1 MKYKSI
7 FLLLII
13 PALLWACNPPEIER
27 RIPSEFLGG
36 ERIVPENAFTGWIG
50 LEQAIEQAR
59 AADKKIL
66 IDVYTDWCG
75 YCKKMEAE
83 TYTRER
89 VQNAINEH
97 FYAVR
102 INAESSQRVNYL
114 GQSMSMSDFAMGL
127 GVTGFPTTI
136 FLTPEG
142 EPLGFQP
149 GFIDFNTFERLL
161 VYVGTEAYERNISFD
176 QFTLDQ

>member
-1 MKYKSI
+1 MKFKFI
-7 FLLLII
+7 FLLLVI
-13 PALLWACNPPEIER
+13 PALLLACSPPEVER

-36 ERIVPENAFTGWIG
+36 EKFVPENAFTNWLD
-50 LEQAIEQAR
+50 LEEAIEKAQQ
-59 AADKKIL
+59 ADKKIL

-75 YCKKMEAE
+75 YCRRMDAE
-83 TYTRER
+83 TYTRDR
-89 VQNAINEH
+89 VQTAINDH

-102 INAESSQRVNYL
+102 INAESSERVNYL
-114 GQSMSMSDFAMGL
+114 GQVMSMSDFAMSL

-136 FLTPEG
+136 FLTNEG

-161 VYVGTEAYERNISFD
+161 VYVGTEAYEQNISFD
-176 QFTLDQ
+176 AFTLD